1 MQKNNR
7 GPRLG
12 SASNGIGTLLASL
25 VCILAGMAVG
35 FVVLLVLG
43 GITISQSG
51 EEFNFVNL
59 LKITWEQGFKPI
71 VQGGFYTNANRM
83 GMAVRMEILQAA
95 PLIMTG
101 LSVAFAFK
109 TGLFN
114 IGAAGQYTVGAF
126 MALYSAIVLKLPW
139 WACLIA
145 SALGGAV
152 WGAIPGIFKAFLNVN
167 EVITSIMFN
176 WIGLYTVNTL
186 IYQGGRGPMYN
197 LKTTKTYTLKESAS
211 QALLPS
217 FNVKVGGKD
226 YFGNMFRPTIGI
238 FIAIAVAVLIWVI
251 INKTTFGYELKACG
265 HNKNAAKYAGINEKS
280 NIVLSMTIA
289 GALAGLGAGLFYL
302 SGSKEWEPLVS
313 TALPATGFNGI
324 SVALLASS
332 NPIGCIFSAVFI
344 SHITVGGGF
353 MTAKLFPSE
362 VSDIVSG
369 VVIYLCAFSLLFK
382 GRILKLFSRKP
393 SGQRKGDNV

>member
-1 MQKNNR
+1 MQKKNR

-25 VCILAGMAVG
+25 VCILAGMAAG

-43 GITISQSG
+43 GITMSQSG
-51 EEFNFVNL
+51 EEFRFVNL

-186 IYQGGRGPMYN
+186 IYQGGSGPMYN

-265 HNKNAAKYAGINEKS
+265 HNKNAAKYAGINEKR

-393 SGQRKGDNV
+393 SAQRKGDNA

>member
-1 MQKNNR
+1 MQKKNR

-25 VCILAGMAVG
+25 VCILAGMAAG

-43 GITISQSG
+43 GITMSQSG
-51 EEFNFVNL
+51 EEFRFVNL

-186 IYQGGRGPMYN
+186 IYQGGSGPMYN

-217 FNVKVGGKD
+217 FNVNVGGKG

-362 VSDIVSG
+362 VSDIISG

-382 GRILKLFSRKP
+382 GKILKLFSRKP
-393 SGQRKGDNV
+393 SAQRKGDNA

>member
-1 MQKNNR
+1 
-7 GPRLG
+7 
-12 SASNGIGTLLASL
+12 
-25 VCILAGMAVG
+25 
-35 FVVLLVLG
+35 
-43 GITISQSG
+43 
-51 EEFNFVNL
+51 
-59 LKITWEQGFKPI
+59 
-71 VQGGFYTNANRM
+71 
-83 GMAVRMEILQAA
+83 
-95 PLIMTG
+95 
-101 LSVAFAFK
+101 
-109 TGLFN
+109 
-114 IGAAGQYTVGAF
+114 

-186 IYQGGRGPMYN
+186 IYQGGSGPMYN
-197 LKTTKTYTLKESAS
+197 LKTTKTFTLKESAS

-393 SGQRKGDNV
+393 SAQRKGDNA

>member
-1 MQKNNR
+1 MQKKNR

-25 VCILAGMAVG
+25 VCILAGMAAG

-43 GITISQSG
+43 GITMSQSG
-51 EEFNFVNL
+51 EEFRFVNL

-139 WACLIA
+139 WACLTA

-186 IYQGGRGPMYN
+186 IYQGGSGPMYN

-217 FNVKVGGKD
+217 FNVNVGGKG

-362 VSDIVSG
+362 VSDIISG

-382 GRILKLFSRKP
+382 GKILKLFSRKP
-393 SGQRKGDNV
+393 SAQRKGDNA